1 MNLVQRNK
9 STGSIASPSPKDKR
23 LSTPVDYAP
32 GSDPSVTVDSKLHF
46 VDLAGSERLKNTG
59 ASGERAREGISINAG
74 LAALG
79 KVISQLSSRQQGSH
93 VSYRDSK
100 LTRLLQD
107 SLGGNAYT
115 YMIACVT
122 PAEFHLSET
131 LNTVQYAQR
140 ARAIQSK
147 PRIQQVVDEG
157 DKHALI
163 ERLKAEVAFLRQ
175 QLRNAEDS
183 DRRAAP
189 PRERSAERQNG
200 KQQIDMQNQLLD
212 VQESYNALSQRHAKL
227 ISEMAR
233 DSEQPPIGQGESEDD
248 VASAV
253 GKNSVERLKRS
264 HSFAESVEQVVLEYE
279 KTIQSL
285 ESSLSNTRSS
295 LSVTESTL
303 LERETKCTYVETV
316 NSQMQSR
323 IQKLLDR
330 ESSTEAYLHEL
341 ESKLDGQSSGEEQR
355 AAIVSELRKE
365 LTRAREREVGCEE
378 YISTLEDRLAEAD
391 QDMELMQREVERL
404 EHVIERQRSL
414 GKLDTLLHEL
424 DHTKQNGHHREEPR
438 DDFETRA
445 MTMKSAQNM
454 RKRATSLD
462 VLTEAAETA
471 IPESDDDFNETGPTL
486 KDEIHEADADRSDL
500 HALEKATG
508 RQQRSADQSRFVADK
523 LDTVNQE
530 LFDLRLQHDSTLN
543 DYELLEAK
551 YEAAI
556 QALAEARRDT
566 GDETRPRAAAA
577 SETLQAPASPST
589 TTTSRPVSFLE
600 EHRAPD
606 DSRTGTQHSFSRSLS
621 SELSLVGESATSPE
635 ASNAS
640 ETTKKET
647 VQPVGNNNDETA
659 ASDVEHMRQLLSDHQ
674 EGVTV
679 MSQKYAELEAEH
691 EGVLGLVETLK
702 SELQSKS
709 TSSPTTPSFK
719 TNIIRRKTSQS
730 LISSVD
736 RAHRS
741 ITALRNV
748 AAEEFASRPDT
759 MQNFEVH
766 LDSALHELNTRM
778 ERVQSLE
785 AENQNVKKEMEMKST
800 IISGLTRERS
810 SIQGGASSLDM
821 GLVSQLRDQIVQQE
835 NLMAEMKTSQEAR
848 EQQLTGEIQEFKS
861 LLKTQEEAARSQD
874 AGAEAHDQRIGAL
887 EVELSEWKGKH
898 QNALDSLQS
907 SEQKL
912 GATLAE
918 LDTAL
923 TSVDAI
929 RSERAPAA
937 GATPADKEAAARDL
951 DSDRAQQQDLVDQL
965 TKTIEEHKATI
976 ATHLVTIASL
986 ENSHSATQEQMAQQ
1000 LAAKNSDGDDELA
1013 THQTRVAD
1021 LEKQIGT
1028 HQSTMDNHQKEL
1040 ATLQD
1045 SHQRELS
1052 ELETRATAAAHAE
1065 NESRLAAKDAE
1076 HDESMKTLRGEI
1088 AESRD
1093 ELTKLLKMVSNLLN
1107 SDVTSENLSEQ
1118 IQEMLAQK
1126 QHFSDKYSELI
1137 DHNEGLRKQMEESQS
1152 QSQNNSGDSA
1162 RLEELTQKSSAH
1174 EAKVGELALLV
1185 ATLEDTLHQRDEQ
1198 VKKKET
1204 LVEEITA
1211 EKNKSQRLVEELE
1224 DQITNSFD
1232 QHHNRL
1238 SVIQAERDQ
1247 SLEDAKAKIAVYE
1260 KDIETYQVRIEQLE
1274 VISLLLPF
1282 RWDMLMLT

>member
-1 MNLVQRNK
+1 
-9 STGSIASPSPKDKR
+9 
-23 LSTPVDYAP
+23 
-32 GSDPSVTVDSKLHF
+32 
-46 VDLAGSERLKNTG
+46 
-59 ASGERAREGISINAG
+59 
-74 LAALG
+74 
-79 KVISQLSSRQQGSH
+79 
-93 VSYRDSK
+93 
-100 LTRLLQD
+100 
-107 SLGGNAYT
+107 
-115 YMIACVT
+115 
-122 PAEFHLSET
+122 
-131 LNTVQYAQR
+131 
-140 ARAIQSK
+140 
-147 PRIQQVVDEG
+147 
-157 DKHALI
+157 
-163 ERLKAEVAFLRQ
+163 
-175 QLRNAEDS
+175 
-183 DRRAAP
+183 
-189 PRERSAERQNG
+189 
-200 KQQIDMQNQLLD
+200 
-212 VQESYNALSQRHAKL
+212 
-227 ISEMAR
+227 
-233 DSEQPPIGQGESEDD
+233 
-248 VASAV
+248 
-253 GKNSVERLKRS
+253 
-264 HSFAESVEQVVLEYE
+264 
-279 KTIQSL
+279 
-285 ESSLSNTRSS
+285 
-295 LSVTESTL
+295 
-303 LERETKCTYVETV
+303 
-316 NSQMQSR
+316 
-323 IQKLLDR
+323 
-330 ESSTEAYLHEL
+330 
-341 ESKLDGQSSGEEQR
+341 
-355 AAIVSELRKE
+355 
-365 LTRAREREVGCEE
+365 
-378 YISTLEDRLAEAD
+378 
-391 QDMELMQREVERL
+391 
-404 EHVIERQRSL
+404 
-414 GKLDTLLHEL
+414 
-424 DHTKQNGHHREEPR
+424 
-438 DDFETRA
+438 
-445 MTMKSAQNM
+445 
-454 RKRATSLD
+454 
-462 VLTEAAETA
+462 
-471 IPESDDDFNETGPTL
+471 
-486 KDEIHEADADRSDL
+486 
-500 HALEKATG
+500 
-508 RQQRSADQSRFVADK
+508 
-523 LDTVNQE
+523 
-530 LFDLRLQHDSTLN
+530 
-543 DYELLEAK
+543 
-551 YEAAI
+551 
-556 QALAEARRDT
+556 
-566 GDETRPRAAAA
+566 
-577 SETLQAPASPST
+577 
-589 TTTSRPVSFLE
+589 
-600 EHRAPD
+600 
-606 DSRTGTQHSFSRSLS
+606 
-621 SELSLVGESATSPE
+621 
-635 ASNAS
+635 
-640 ETTKKET
+640 
-647 VQPVGNNNDETA
+647 
-659 ASDVEHMRQLLSDHQ
+659 
-674 EGVTV
+674 
-679 MSQKYAELEAEH
+679 
-691 EGVLGLVETLK
+691 
-702 SELQSKS
+702 
-709 TSSPTTPSFK
+709 
-719 TNIIRRKTSQS
+719 
-730 LISSVD
+730 
-736 RAHRS
+736 
-741 ITALRNV
+741 
-748 AAEEFASRPDT
+748 
-759 MQNFEVH
+759 
-766 LDSALHELNTRM
+766 
-778 ERVQSLE
+778 
-785 AENQNVKKEMEMKST
+785 MKST

-848 EQQLTGEIQEFKS
+848 EQQLTGEIQELKS